1 MKRYQMLIVDDDVF
15 FRKYLN
21 KIISRNYN
29 EIDVC
34 EFPSAK
40 HALNY
45 LTRNS
50 ADFILTDISM
60 PQMTGVEFIQCLKE
74 SGYKMPC
81 AVLSSYDDFSYVRE
95 TLRLGAVD
103 YLLKH
108 DTQESDICRVIQSC
122 IDICALNK
130 QKKVPF
136 IEDGHRLVVGM
147 QSRKYIEGKIN
158 KQDYIES
165 LKRSYLGMC
174 YNKNFFIVCRDYKIE
189 MSSATILSENKSDIE
204 YEYTYYE
211 NTQGKYIYIVWIINT
226 QEISEINEFVT
237 LFLYSVLC
245 CSDSEQLGVSGVSY
259 KIDML
264 QQCFEQAVDAQ
275 HQAFVHQRKQIL
287 HQYISYDRIEHI
299 TKQVIQM
306 EDKFSE
312 IRTLDKEKTLKDV
325 EEIMSLLYQG
335 YYRMED
341 WAKTIRRILNYFI
354 KRLYNENF
362 VLEESGIHDV
372 KDIYQ
377 LLNKEKVLKW
387 LESFFV
393 YYNSKKKEQSYTELT
408 IKVMEYIDKN
418 VMQYIAIK
426 NIANE
431 LQYSENYISKQFKI
445 DTGLRIKEYVN
456 ICKIERAKEMLLSNR
471 YKVYEIA
478 DKLQYNTDAYFC
490 VVFKSVTGM
499 TVTEYINDVS
509 G

>member
-45 LTRNS
+45 LNENS

-74 SGYKMPC
+74 SNHQMPC

-95 TLRLGAVD
+95 TLKLGAVD

-108 DTQESDICRVIQSC
+108 DTQESDICRIIQSC
-122 IDICALNK
+122 IDICVLNE
-130 QKKVPF
+130 QKKVPL
-136 IEDGHRLVVGM
+136 IEDAHRLVIGM
-147 QSRKYIEGKIN
+147 QSKRYIEGKISKKN
-158 KQDYIES
+158 YIES
-165 LKRSYLGMC
+165 LKKSYLGMY
-174 YNKNFFIVCRDYKIE
+174 YNKSYFVVCRSYKIE
-189 MSSATILSENKSDIE
+189 MNTAAVLNEHKSEIE

-211 NTQGKYIYIVWIINT
+211 DTQGKYIYIVWVINT

-237 LFLYSVLC
+237 LFLNNVLC
-245 CSDSEQLGVSGVSY
+245 CNDFEQLGVSCMSY

-264 QQCFEQAVDAQ
+264 QQCFEQAIDAQ

-287 HQYISYDRIEHI
+287 YQYITYDTIDKI
-299 TKQVIQM
+299 TKLVVQM
-306 EDKFSE
+306 EDKLSE
-312 IRTLDKEKTLKDV
+312 MRVLDKEKTLRYV
-325 EEIMSLLYQG
+325 EEIMSLLYKG
-335 YYRMED
+335 YYCKED

-362 VLEESGIHDV
+362 VLEESGIHDIE
-372 KDIYQ
+372 DIYQ
-377 LLNKEKVLKW
+377 FLNKEKVLKW
-387 LESFFV
+387 FENFFTF
-393 YYNSKKKEQSYTELT
+393 YNYKKKEQSYTELT

-418 VMQYIAIK
+418 VMQYIVIK
-426 NIANE
+426 DIANE

-499 TVTEYINDVS
+499 TVTEYINDIS